1 MKRAALLGLVLF
13 SCRPAP
19 ATAPAPTVRAS
30 APAPSQAEPGV
41 HGHLLSAT
49 GAPLPLAHVTILGP
63 DGKLGER
70 REVARDGS
78 FRLPLPPFT
87 QRLTRVRVS
96 GAAHRPETLV
106 IAAEDRAVDVSIKLG
121 EAAPRGD
128 AKPAVVLFTSGDPK
142 PKPMMKPQPMTK
154 GADGAFSVEVE
165 APDGRYSYM
174 IAGVLNDPPRG
185 QPADGYELTEH
196 GTYRP
201 QIVVHGGKARI
212 TYDPKLLHESAAI
225 FEFADPASA
234 SAGLTA
240 VAARVMRTAQNEE
253 LLFDE
258 IFHAK
263 GGPAPDA
270 SNRLTAAI
278 RADVEAARR
287 DLAASAKTAS
297 SPIVRQAAAVAYF
310 QGPPIASPSEEERAL
325 ASQALAEIAPDDALW
340 SLFPSLVNVM
350 KVAGTTPKTDE
361 YANAFIA
368 KQAGT
373 TAVAKL
379 LIARIVD
386 TKDASQ
392 RRALVAELRKPR
404 FDGSIE
410 QKEASMYDPDR
421 RLAPGKDIALDVK
434 SLTGAKVTPKEL
446 AGKVFLV
453 EVWGTWC
460 VPCVA
465 EMPHLHELYAKY
477 GGAPTAGRKKR
488 FEILSIALESD
499 AGPVKK
505 FRENKAHPM
514 PWLNALGDPDTFFDT
529 FAGMPMGVPSYVL
542 VDDKGKI
549 LASSPELSVKE
560 LPELLDR
567 ALR

>member
-1 MKRAALLGLVLF
+1 MKRAALLGLVLL

-19 ATAPAPTVRAS
+19 ATAPAPTIRAS
-30 APAPSQAEPGV
+30 TPAPSQAEPGV

-63 DGKLGER
+63 DGKPGER
-70 REVARDGS
+70 REVARDGA
-78 FRLPLPPFT
+78 FRLSLPTVT

-121 EAAPRGD
+121 AAAPRGD
-128 AKPAVVLFTSGDPK
+128 AKPAVVLFAGEDPK
-142 PKPMMKPQPMTK
+142 PKPMTK
-154 GADGAFSVEVE
+154 EADGTFSAEVE
-165 APDGRYSYM
+165 APDGRYGYM
-174 IAGVLNDPPRG
+174 IVGVLNDPPSG
-185 QPADGYELTEH
+185 QPVDGYELTEH

-212 TYDPKLLHESAAI
+212 TYDPKRLHESAAT

-270 SNRLTAAI
+270 GNRLTAAI

-287 DLAASAKTAS
+287 DLAAQAKTAS

-361 YANAFIA
+361 YASAFIA

-386 TKDASQ
+386 TKDASE

-404 FDGSIE
+404 FEGSME

-421 RLAPGKDIALDVK
+421 RLAPGKDIAFDVK
-434 SLTGAKVTPKEL
+434 SLTGAKLTPKTL
-446 AGKVFLV
+446 AGKVFLID
-453 EVWGTWC
+453 VWATWC
-460 VPCVA
+460 APCVA

-488 FEILSIALESD
+488 FEIMSVALHNEAS
-499 AGPVKK
+499 PVTK
-505 FRENKAHPM
+505 FRADKAHPM
-514 PWLNALGDPDTFFDT
+514 PWLNALGDPEKFFDA
-529 FAGMPMGVPSYVL
+529 FAGMPMGVPCYVL
-542 VDDKGKI
+542 VDDQGKI